1 MAKISLKQKLEALS
15 LLEFDFIGLSVQ
27 KTKDGED
34 VAILQ
39 LESPIP
45 VVRGSQEVEINGT
58 RYPITANDVK
68 EIKVH
73 EADFNDDFEFDTD
86 TDTGSYKG
94 SDLILDVAKS
104 GQVWLRKQSFASA
117 GSEMRTK
124 SRNERLTKLINMGG
138 NKVKDE
144 KTMVGG

>member
-1 MAKISLKQKLEALS
+1 MAKISLKKKLEALS

-39 LESPIP
+39 LESSIP

>member
-1 MAKISLKQKLEALS
+1 MAKISLKKKLEALS

>member
-1 MAKISLKQKLEALS
+1 MAKISLKKKLEALS

-94 SDLILDVAKS
+94 SELILDVAKS

>member
-1 MAKISLKQKLEALS
+1 MAKISLKKKLEALS

-39 LESPIP
+39 LESSIP

-94 SDLILDVAKS
+94 SELILDVAKS

>member
-94 SDLILDVAKS
+94 SELILDVAKS